1 MLQQLA
7 DVPMRNDAA
16 RPLTIPGARPAMDAS
31 AMHASNQ
38 SDPRWA
44 AEKSNDGRS
53 GFHASDV
60 AHIATTWKGVV
71 ANLETDDCRAKRYAT
86 FMLDVWV
93 KSAIEFGDI
102 SQAELSR
109 RLTAKLGRSIDRAA
123 VNKLLN
129 GRRALAADEMIATAE
144 MTGYPIPVEDMA
156 GLRKLPKLSFVSAGR
171 LEPSRSISANEI
183 EGWVTASDLP
193 AGDWF
198 ALTVSGDS
206 MNRAAPHGSTI
217 LVNRSDTDLRD
228 GAFYVFAVEDGDGVT
243 FKRYFSDP
251 ERLEP
256 YSYTPDQPTIYLDQP
271 ARVVG
276 RVRMALAHLDE
287 IVYFAGHGRK

>member
-1 MLQQLA
+1 MNA
-7 DVPMRNDAA
+7 GSMY
-16 RPLTIPGARPAMDAS
+16 
-31 AMHASNQ
+31 ASNH
-38 SDPRWA
+38 SDPRRA

-53 GFHASDV
+53 GFHSSDV

-144 MTGYPIPVEDMA
+144 MTGYPIPIEDMA

-228 GAFYVFAVEDGDGVT
+228 GAFYVFAVEDGDGAT